1 MENLPNEVEASLFC
15 QCVRE
20 IVKKEKEAARQLRE
34 GYIRLGLEFPPQIDN
49 TRTLSVAERLWLK

>member
-1 MENLPNEVEASLFC
+1 MENTQNEIETSHFF

-20 IVKKEKEAARQLRE
+20 IEKKDAEKARQVRE

-49 TRTLSVAERLWLK
+49 TRTLSVKERLGLK